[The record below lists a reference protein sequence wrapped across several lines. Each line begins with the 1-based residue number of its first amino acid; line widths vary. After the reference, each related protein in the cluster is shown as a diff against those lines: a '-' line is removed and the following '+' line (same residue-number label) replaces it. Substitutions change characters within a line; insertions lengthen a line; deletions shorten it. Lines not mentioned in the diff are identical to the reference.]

1 MLGKPPLRGAVISVD
16 QLECRPAGRAMSATR
31 TRRSP
36 AYYVYIVRCADGS
49 LYTGLARDP
58 EERVALHNAGR
69 GAKYTCS
76 RRPVALV
83 YQEAAES
90 RSDALK
96 RESEIKH
103 WRRAR
108 KDALIAGQRA

>member
-1 MLGKPPLRGAVISVD
+1 
-16 QLECRPAGRAMSATR
+16 MSATR
-31 TRRSP
+31 TLRSP

-49 LYTGLARDP
+49 LFTGLARDP
-58 EERVALHNAGR
+58 QERVAVHHAGR